1 MIRQSPSSFAE
12 QPSIELIPV
21 KEAQQQ
27 EEMHTTAKK
36 KSKHSMSRKLNFVNS
51 SVGAT

>member
-1 MIRQSPSSFAE
+1 MIRQSPNSFGE

-27 EEMHTTAKK
+27 EEMQTTAKK
-36 KSKHSMSRKLNFVNS
+36 KSKHSKSRNLNFVNS